1 MRTVDPATQPRT
13 PDERAEAIISSVLA
27 GDVVDQQAMVRRRRA
42 ALALGRRYH
51 SKDHE
56 ELQSL
61 QWALEAAERYLTV
74 VDQRQAVWR
83 RERAFDRD
91 LIERVLLMAR
101 VADFGGDRAVSGD
114 VSGDRPPAV
123 GAAAPP
129 AGTTVAAVLGYL
141 RRHHPPAD

>member
-1 MRTVDPATQPRT
+1 MRTVDPATQPGT

-42 ALALGRRYH
+42 ALALGRR
-51 SKDHE
+51 
-56 ELQSL
+56 
-61 QWALEAAERYLTV
+61 
-74 VDQRQAVWR
+74 
-83 RERAFDRD
+83 ERAFDRA

-141 RRHHPPAD
+141 RRHHPSAD

>member
-27 GDVVDQQAMVRRRRA
+27 GDVADQQEVVRRRRA
-42 ALALGRRYH
+42 ALALGRRYY

-74 VDQRQAVWR
+74 VDQRQAAWR
-83 RERAFDRD
+83 RDRAFDRD

-101 VADFGGDRAVSGD
+101 VADFGGDAA

-123 GAAAPP
+123 GAAAAP
-129 AGTTVAAVLGYL
+129 AATTVAAVLGYL
-141 RRHHPPAD
+141 RKHHPPAD